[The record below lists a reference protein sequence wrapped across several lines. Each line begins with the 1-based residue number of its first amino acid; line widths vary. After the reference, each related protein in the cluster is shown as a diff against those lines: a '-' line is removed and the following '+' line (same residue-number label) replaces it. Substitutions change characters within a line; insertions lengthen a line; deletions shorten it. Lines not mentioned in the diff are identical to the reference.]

1 LRACSGL
8 SIGLSVVILVRKPR
22 PPTRRGAF
30 MAILPILTVPHPLL
44 LQKARPV
51 REDEFGP
58 ALAKHLSDMAETMYA
73 APGVGLAAP
82 QVGDLRRMLVMD
94 ATEDK
99 DDDGKREQAK
109 HLQLLVNPE
118 IVERGREKLRWE
130 EGCLSVPEFW
140 EYFERPSRVLVRYRD
155 PLGGR
160 HEEWFEGFPAI
171 VVQHEMDHLEGVVI
185 IDKASRLKRSRYLK
199 KVKKGLIGGEA
210 EADDAEAEGAT
221 L

>member
-1 LRACSGL
+1 
-8 SIGLSVVILVRKPR
+8 
-22 PPTRRGAF
+22 

-51 REDEFGP
+51 REDEFGE
-58 ALAKHLSDMAETMYA
+58 ALAKRLSDMAETMYA

-94 ATEDK
+94 ATEEK
-99 DDDGKREQAK
+99 EDDGRREQAK
-109 HLQLLVNPE
+109 HLQLVVNPE
-118 IVERGREKLRWE
+118 IVERSRDKIRWE

-140 EYFERPSRVLVRYRD
+140 EFFERPRRVRVKYRD
-155 PLGGR
+155 ALGG
-160 HEEWFEGFPAI
+160 HHDEWFEGFPA
-171 VVQHEMDHLEGVVI
+171 VVLQHEMDHLEGVVI

-199 KVKKGLIGGEA
+199 KVKKGVIGA
-210 EADDAEAEGAT
+210 ESGAEDDEHEGAS

>member
-1 LRACSGL
+1 
-8 SIGLSVVILVRKPR
+8 
-22 PPTRRGAF
+22 

-109 HLQLLVNPE
+109 NLQLLVNPE
-118 IVERGREKLRWE
+118 IVERSRDKIRWE

-140 EYFERPSRVLVRYRD
+140 EYFERPRRVRVKYRD
-155 PLGGR
+155 ALGAH
-160 HEEWFEGFPAI
+160 HEEWFEGFPA
-171 VVQHEMDHLEGVVI
+171 VVLQHEMDHLEGVVI

-199 KVKKGLIGGEA
+199 KVKKGVIGGEPD
-210 EADDAEAEGAT
+210 ADDAEAEGAT

>member
-1 LRACSGL
+1 
-8 SIGLSVVILVRKPR
+8 
-22 PPTRRGAF
+22 

-51 REDEFGP
+51 REDEFGE
-58 ALAKHLSDMAETMYA
+58 ALAKRLSDMAETMYA

-94 ATEDK
+94 ATEEK
-99 DDDGKREQAK
+99 EDDGRREQAK
-109 HLQLLVNPE
+109 HLQLVVNPE
-118 IVERGREKLRWE
+118 IAERSRDKIRWE

-140 EYFERPSRVLVRYRD
+140 EFFERPRRVRVKYRD
-155 PLGGR
+155 ALGG
-160 HEEWFEGFPAI
+160 HHDEWFEGFPA
-171 VVQHEMDHLEGVVI
+171 VVLQHEMDHLEGVVI

-199 KVKKGLIGGEA
+199 KVKKGVIGGESS
-210 EADDAEAEGAT
+210 ADDDEHEGAS

>member
-1 LRACSGL
+1 
-8 SIGLSVVILVRKPR
+8 
-22 PPTRRGAF
+22 

-51 REDEFGP
+51 REDEFGE
-58 ALAKHLSDMAETMYA
+58 ALAKRLSDMAETMYA

-94 ATEDK
+94 ATEEK
-99 DDDGKREQAK
+99 EDDGRREQAK
-109 HLQLLVNPE
+109 HLQLVVNPE
-118 IVERGREKLRWE
+118 IAERSRDKIRWE

-140 EYFERPSRVLVRYRD
+140 EFFERPRRVRVKYRD
-155 PLGGR
+155 ALGG
-160 HEEWFEGFPAI
+160 HHDEWFEGFPA
-171 VVQHEMDHLEGVVI
+171 VVLQHEMDHLEGVVI

-199 KVKKGLIGGEA
+199 KVKKGVISARLT
-210 EADDAEAEGAT
+210 ADDDEHEGAS